1 MARPESIKDV
11 KESDRFVRIAM
22 FEIDKIVTNSVL
34 LKHYTALIQAV
45 EHRGGKIEKNYSTV
59 DVSIPKSNQ
68 ELDYQLEC
76 DQRNWDEMQRL
87 YNLALNRGPTDTD
100 IPEWRR
106 DSIKRWATDEG
117 LPDPFDVFAANNEDI
132 QAIRDEMGLDN
143 E

>member
-1 MARPESIKDV
+1 MSRPEDIKDI
-11 KESDRFVRIAM
+11 KKSDRFVRVAI
-22 FEIDKIVTNSVL
+22 FEIDKMVTDATL
-34 LKHYTALIQAV
+34 LKHYTALIEAV
-45 EHRGGKIEKNYSTV
+45 QKIGGNMEKNYNNV
-59 DVSIPKSNQ
+59 DVNIPKTRK

-132 QAIRDEMGLDN
+132 QQLRNDMGLDN
-143 E
+143 

>member
-11 KESDRFVRIAM
+11 KEADRFVRIAM

-34 LKHYTALIQAV
+34 LKHYTSLIQAV
-45 EHRGGKIEKNYSTV
+45 EHRGGMVQKNYNTV
-59 DVSIPKSNQ
+59 DVSVPKSTQ
-68 ELDYQLEC
+68 ELEQQLEY
-76 DQRNWDEMQRL
+76 DQRGWDESQKY
-87 YNLALNRGPTDTD
+87 YNLALNRGPADAD

-106 DSIKRWATDEG
+106 NSIISWAKEND

-132 QAIRDEMGLDN
+132 QALRDEMGLDN